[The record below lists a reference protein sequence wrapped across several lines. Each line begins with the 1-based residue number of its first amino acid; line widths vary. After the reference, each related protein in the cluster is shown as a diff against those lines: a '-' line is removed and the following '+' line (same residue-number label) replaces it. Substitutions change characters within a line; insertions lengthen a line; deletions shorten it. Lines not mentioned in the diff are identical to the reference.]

1 MPRPGPAEGSA
12 SRDGQRVRGFRNGRA
27 VTRLAAAAAL
37 ALAMLLA
44 GGHLTPAGQDPPAQ
58 MIADASVGNDLGT
71 LALEAWER
79 FLGAFAARQAC
90 FDDVRLRAA
99 TALASQASYD
109 PATATVTVRVPGT
122 AAVLQGA
129 LVHEWAHHVEFQCP
143 AQAALRPA
151 FLAAQGLPPGT
162 PWRPAEIP
170 TDPSAGQWAE
180 IPSEQYAESVVL
192 LVLGSD
198 ALPSRARLSPEAI
211 ATIARWLEGEK
222 RQD

>member
-12 SRDGQRVRGFRNGRA
+12 SHDGQRVRGPRNGLA
-27 VTRLAAAAAL
+27 VARLAGAAAL
-37 ALAMLLA
+37 ALAILLA
-44 GGHLTPAGQDPPAQ
+44 GGHLTPARQDPPAQ
-58 MIADASVGNDLGT
+58 LIADASVGDDLRT
-71 LALEAWER
+71 LALGTWER

-90 FDDVRLRAA
+90 FGDVRLRAS

-122 AAVLQGA
+122 AAVLRGA

-151 FLAAQGLPPGT
+151 FLAAQGLPPRT
-162 PWRPAEIP
+162 PWRPAETP
-170 TDPSAGQWAE
+170 TDASAGQWAAV
-180 IPSEQYAESVVL
+180 PSEQYAEAVVL
-192 LVLGSD
+192 LVLGSE

-211 ATIARWLEGEK
+211 ATVARWLEEEE